1 MKLMDE
7 LKDGARIVTYIWTFD
22 DWEPEKADRKNKV
35 YLYRVSKR
43 LIILIMRRI

>member
-22 DWEPEKADRKNKV
+22 DWEPEKADRKTV

-43 LIILIMRRI
+43 LIISIMRRK

>member
-22 DWEPEKADRKNKV
+22 DWEPEKADRKTSLVFTGFQKV
-35 YLYRVSKR
+35 
-43 LIILIMRRI
+43 IN